1 MEEKDLILR
10 QIKQTARGLSVL
22 LSKKSLLEF
31 LTIDQKEETLLKES
45 EIDGIILLIDVESKA
60 QSLRPT

>member
-10 QIKQTARGLSVL
+10 QIKQTARRLGVL

-31 LTIDQKEETLLKES
+31 LTIDQKEETMLKES